1 MKNVSRVMACLAA
14 PFLAPSA
21 FAFSELDL
29 AVSTEVIAVDYRLR
43 DEVRGSLW
51 GVGAMFNDSASASLL
66 SATFNV
72 VGEATQTEDVNTGL
86 GVKAVVHDTFRTA
99 ASLGI
104 GGSVQYRPQELS
116 GFGLEGQLYYAP
128 EILSVNSEQYYE
140 FVARVTYDVHPQAR
154 VFVGYTAV
162 NVRYDRLDQDREVKI
177 EDRPNLGF
185 TLTF

>member
-1 MKNVSRVMACLAA
+1 MKNISRVMACLTTSL
-14 PFLAPSA
+14 LAPSA
-21 FAFSELDL
+21 LAYSELDL

-43 DEVRGSLW
+43 DEERGSLW
-51 GVGAMFNDSASASLL
+51 GLGAMYNDSESASLL

-72 VGEATQTEDVNTGL
+72 VGDATQTNDVHTGL
-86 GVKAVVHDTFRTA
+86 GVKAVVHNTVRTA
-99 ASLGI
+99 ASLGL
-104 GGSVQYRPQELS
+104 GGSVQYRPAEFS

-128 EILSVNSEQYYE
+128 NILSANSEQYYE
-140 FVARVTYDVHPQAR
+140 FVARITYDIHPQAR

-162 NVRYDRLDQDREVKI
+162 NVRYDREEVREVTI